1 MSPALADM
9 VRGVAGAPEAM
20 VLLRPVR
27 SGLARW
33 PAGST
38 IERVGDNHYLG
49 NFRVT
54 MAFLIFLA
62 RTGAIEDAAVVE
74 GQQHAA

>member
-1 MSPALADM
+1 MSTALMDM
-9 VRGVAGAPEAM
+9 VRGTAGSPDAM
-20 VLLRPVR
+20 VLLRDVH

-38 IERVGDNHYLG
+38 IERVGDYHYLG

-62 RTGAIEDAAVVE
+62 RTGAIEAATE
-74 GQQHAA
+74 ARNAA

>member
-1 MSPALADM
+1 MDM
-9 VRGVAGAPEAM
+9 VRGTAGAPDAM
-20 VLLRPVR
+20 VLLRDVH
-27 SGLARW
+27 SGMARW

-38 IERVGDNHYLG
+38 IERVGDYHYLG

-62 RTGAIEDAAVVE
+62 RTGAIEAVAATE
-74 GQQHAA
+74 ARNAA

>member
-1 MSPALADM
+1 
-9 VRGVAGAPEAM
+9 VH
-20 VLLRPVR
+20 

-38 IERVGDNHYLG
+38 IERVGDYHYLG

-62 RTGAIEDAAVVE
+62 RTGAIEVAAVVE